1 MNPRTTLAFV
11 TLVPVL
17 LAGCQNNS
25 PKPQGQSKPQPASA
39 APDAP
44 ETGPQPGT
52 LAYDK
57 SVWIS
62 LLHDHQKIRRE
73 VHHIDNGVE
82 AVTESDDPDV
92 AARIIDHAKAMQL
105 RMKHGSQ
112 VRVWDPVFVDL
123 FDNHD
128 KISLEVT
135 PTAKGVRIR
144 ETSDDPKV
152 VELLRAHAVGVTDFV
167 NEGTAASQRET
178 PYDWRR
184 PLPAQQ

>member
-1 MNPRTTLAFV
+1 MNPRTTVVVA
-11 TLVPVL
+11 TLVPAL
-17 LAGCQNNS
+17 LAGCQNS
-25 PKPQGQSKPQPASA
+25 APKPQSQPAPA
-39 APDAP
+39 AQ
-44 ETGPQPGT
+44 TGPQPGS

-57 SVWIS
+57 AVWIS

-92 AARIIDHAKAMQL
+92 AARIIDHALAMQL
-105 RMKHGSQ
+105 RMKEGAQ

-128 KISLEVT
+128 KITLEVT

-152 VELLRAHAVGVTDFV
+152 VELLRAHAVGVSDFV
-167 NEGTAASQRET
+167 AEGTAASQREI